1 VTRTTIDSGNR
12 LYTIAPDDPGPL
24 GDRQWGVVRAR
35 LVDELTGE
43 PPRGPVRVDTTRRF
57 LVPRIAAD
65 GVVGLAGVPERAL
78 PALRTSAY
86 DVPLTVDVAGYVERR
101 AVARLGPQP
110 TFPTTF
116 APADIGDLLLHREPV
131 VIRGRAVVVAAGAVT
146 PAAGATITVTGVWRT
161 LPSANVA
168 VPPDPPNL
176 VSLRPPLYAARVAAT
191 ASLAACAVAAP
202 GPLKTLLADAPRG
215 ADQLRLSDQLNI
227 GTAPGMNQITFDDGD
242 PDTQEFATI
251 TAIAAASTPDQPATV
266 TIAFPI
272 AHRHR
277 RGTVVRPVTLAP
289 AAGNPVGRDAA
300 TGDTTVFLNAL
311 AGLPIGVTTVVEVGG
326 GGVAQPEYHLLERYE
341 TTCDADGSFRLPPIS
356 RVAQLDIQADDGA
369 HPPVNQIVA
378 PDYQDR
384 EYVVAFTLA

>member
-1 VTRTTIDSGNR
+1 MTRTTIDSGNR

-168 VPPDPPNL
+168 VPRIRPTSCRSGHRSTPL
-176 VSLRPPLYAARVAAT
+176 VSLRRRASRRVR
-191 ASLAACAVAAP
+191 S
-202 GPLKTLLADAPRG
+202 PR
-215 ADQLRLSDQLNI
+215 
-227 GTAPGMNQITFDDGD
+227 
-242 PDTQEFATI
+242 
-251 TAIAAASTPDQPATV
+251 
-266 TIAFPI
+266 
-272 AHRHR
+272 
-277 RGTVVRPVTLAP
+277 
-289 AAGNPVGRDAA
+289 
-300 TGDTTVFLNAL
+300 
-311 AGLPIGVTTVVEVGG
+311 
-326 GGVAQPEYHLLERYE
+326 
-341 TTCDADGSFRLPPIS
+341 
-356 RVAQLDIQADDGA
+356 
-369 HPPVNQIVA
+369 
-378 PDYQDR
+378 QDR
-384 EYVVAFTLA
+384 